1 MTTQEQWRLA
11 RLVQRVYAEGDMA
24 VVLALL
30 AYDFRQWCNSRPPSP
45 VDPPNPGETPDD
57 AIDSRSRLE

>member
-30 AYDFRQWCNSRPPSP
+30 AYDFRQWRNSREPSP
-45 VDPPNPGETPDD
+45 VDPAGGE
-57 AIDSRSRLE
+57 R

>member
-30 AYDFRQWCNSRPPSP
+30 AYDFRQWCNGREPSP
-45 VDPPNPGETPDD
+45 VDPAGGE
-57 AIDSRSRLE
+57 R

>member
-30 AYDFRQWCNSRPPSP
+30 AYDFRQWCNSREPSP
-45 VDPPNPGETPDD
+45 VGQTTTETT
-57 AIDSRSRLE
+57 